1 MAKGCITCHAGS
13 AEGLSAH
20 GPDLSGRRFPETDL
34 KKLLADPQAIRGNES
49 EMPKLDL
56 NKSEIGALTAFI
68 NSGRLR

>member
-13 AEGLSAH
+13 ADGFSPHGL
-20 GPDLSGRRFPETDL
+20 DLSGRRFPETYL
-34 KKLLADPQAIRGNES
+34 KKLLADPQAIRGSES

-68 NSGRLR
+68 NSGQLR

>member
-13 AEGLSAH
+13 AEGLSTH
-20 GPDLSGRRFPETDL
+20 GPDLSGRRFPETYL
-34 KKLLADPQAIRGNES
+34 KKLLADPQAIRGSES

-68 NSGRLR
+68 NRGRLR